1 MTWVKLWSSFSG
13 DNKMIFPQCGWL
25 LYLIDEV
32 FSPYALHAKRV
43 KYKVDT
49 KVAQHSHPIKWT
61 TSFCKFSIKIY
72 FLQDDTF
79 IRNTSKIELFNY
91 ENHPLAKIFSI
102 FCRTHNFNKFY
113 TKMNFFFFAV
123 IETAFVITFL
133 INFNCYQLG
142 LASLQY
148 QDISSPI

>member
-43 KYKVDT
+43 KYKVDP

-91 ENHPLAKIFSI
+91 ENHPLAKIFSN

-113 TKMNFFFFAV
+113 TKMNFFFLLWLRLHLLSLSWYILTV
-123 IETAFVITFL
+123 I
-133 INFNCYQLG
+133 
-142 LASLQY
+142 SL
-148 QDISSPI
+148 D

>member
-43 KYKVDT
+43 KYKVDS
-49 KVAQHSHPIKWT
+49 KVAHHSHPIKWT

-72 FLQDDTF
+72 FLQDNTF

-113 TKMNFFFFAV
+113 TKMNFFFCCDWDR
-123 IETAFVITFL
+123 I
-133 INFNCYQLG
+133 CYHFP
-142 LASLQY
+142 
-148 QDISSPI
+148 DKF

>member
-13 DNKMIFPQCGWL
+13 DINKMIFPQCGWL

-43 KYKVDT
+43 KYKVDS

-72 FLQDDTF
+72 FLQDNTF

-91 ENHPLAKIFSI
+91 ENHPLAKIFS
-102 FCRTHNFNKFY
+102 NFTPKWI
-113 TKMNFFFFAV
+113 FFFAV